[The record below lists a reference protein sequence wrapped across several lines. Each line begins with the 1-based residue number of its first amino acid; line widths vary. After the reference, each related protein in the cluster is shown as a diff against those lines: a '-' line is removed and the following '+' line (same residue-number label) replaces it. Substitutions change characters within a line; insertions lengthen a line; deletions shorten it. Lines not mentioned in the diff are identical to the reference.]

1 MRTIFYICLRSSR
14 NNNCKINISKGGA
27 ADIEKKRINE
37 ISRIIAKDF
46 SNNGIYSLAPKTD
59 FEEMEEFRNYLIGKL
74 TYLLDNKFDLF
85 LNVLYRIDVDEDKV
99 KELFAPDN
107 RDFIP
112 GSLADLIIQ
121 RQLQK
126 IIWRERYKNESNE

>member
-1 MRTIFYICLRSSR
+1 MY
-14 NNNCKINISKGGA
+14 NKILERRWCA
-27 ADIEKKRINE
+27 IEKERINE

-46 SNNGIYSLAPKTD
+46 SNNGIYSIAPKND
-59 FEEMEEFRNYLIGKL
+59 FEGMEEFRNYLIGKL

-85 LNVLYRIDVDEDKV
+85 LNVLYRIDVDEQKV

-107 RDFIP
+107 REFIP
-112 GSLADLIIQ
+112 GALADLIIH

-126 IIWRERYKNESNE
+126 IIWRERYKSEYGKSST